1 LHHFYPL
8 VPLAS
13 DFSQFFVQV
22 KFEGEGVD
30 DYGGPY
36 REIFQLICDE
46 LQMQDPSVEGERAR
60 KLAQWMGKTGD
71 IRDSSVSENDLNSLS
86 RRMKCFLPLLFPTP
100 NFSSSGECEERYK
113 YMFSPCE
120 LSELHL
126 ELYSFL
132 GQIAGIAIRSKIT
145 LDLALPSYIWK
156 CVARE
161 PLSEKDIA
169 SFDAP
174 AAQFISRLSSLH
186 DRLEALKRSPSA
198 SLSCPDLGPFKGE
211 ESPKSISLISGMH
224 SISPVSHT
232 EAKDDETVTT
242 QSTHQ
247 LQAHSEG
254 DQTRMSKGARDSLE
268 IGGSPT
274 VQSLTIEMQEML
286 QDLDWT
292 YVRSDHRTVEL
303 VQCGLNKPV
312 EVQDVGLY
320 LQLYVEA
327 RLGEGHAAIQAFR
340 GGLASIVPESAFVL
354 FSWEDVQR
362 IVCGSRNID
371 INRLRDNTEYD
382 EDVTAEDTHIT
393 YFWEILQEFSE
404 EEKIHFLKFVW
415 ARPTLPPKGVEFL
428 QKMKIQS
435 AVGDEVQDKPDQYLP
450 KAHTCFFSI
459 NLPRYSSKEV
469 RTFCPCMLLIY
480 CDISHYVYLTI
491 VTI

>member
-1 LHHFYPL
+1 
-8 VPLAS
+8 
-13 DFSQFFVQV
+13 
-22 KFEGEGVD
+22 
-30 DYGGPY
+30 
-36 REIFQLICDE
+36 
-46 LQMQDPSVEGERAR
+46 MQDPSVEGERSR
-60 KLAQWMGKTGD
+60 KLKLWMGKTGD
-71 IRDSSVSENDLNSLS
+71 IRESSVSENDRNSFS
-86 RRMKCFLPLLFPTP
+86 RCEKCFLPLLFPTP
-100 NFSSSGECEERYK
+100 NFSSSGECDERYK

-126 ELYSFL
+126 ELYAFL

-161 PLSEKDIA
+161 PLTEKDIA

-186 DRLEALKRSPSA
+186 DRLETLKRSPSA
-198 SLSCPDLGPFKGE
+198 SMVSYGSNAGSGPYPDPVPVKGE
-211 ESPKSISLISGMH
+211 ESPKSICLINGLQ
-224 SISPVSHT
+224 SISPVNHT
-232 EAKDDETVTT
+232 ETKEDDIVTVTESGT
-242 QSTHQ
+242 LSTHQ
-247 LQAHSEG
+247 MQTRSER
-254 DQTRMSKGARDSLE
+254 DQTSVSEFRSSRGAKENLE
-268 IGGSPT
+268 TGGAPT
-274 VQSLTIEMQEML
+274 IQSLTLDMQEML

-312 EVQDVGLY
+312 ELGDVGLY

-327 RLGEGHAAIQAFR
+327 RLNEGHAAIQAFR

-354 FSWEDVQR
+354 YSWEDVQR

-371 INRLRDNTEYD
+371 IDRLKDNTEYD
-382 EDVTAEDTHIT
+382 EDVTAEDTHII

-469 RTFCPCMLLIY
+469 RTFCSY
-480 CDISHYVYLTI
+480 CT
-491 VTI
+491 